1 MNIFILLILLC
12 ASAFFSGSETAFL
25 SIGKVKLKQFEH
37 MDSAASSRVVRLL
50 SDVHKLLI
58 TVLVGNTIVNIAAT
72 AVLTNIFLSK
82 LGEKGVLL
90 SMVAMTFLLLVF
102 GEVTPKVFALS
113 NSVKV
118 TFFASLPLSLS
129 EKIFAP
135 LRVVLSG
142 ISNGIVRM
150 MGIHVTTGHGKITEE
165 EIRSLFSISKKKGVV
180 KEKEKDM
187 IEGVLEFKE
196 SDAADVMT
204 PRIGVSALDL
214 SCSREEVIVEIKS
227 RQYSRFPV
235 YMHSLDNV
243 VGILHAKRV
252 LLKTDTEIKDLIS
265 RPYFAPES
273 MKIDD
278 LLQELQKKHMHMAI
292 VTDEYGVTSGIVT
305 VEDILEEIVG
315 EIRDE
320 FDFEQPNIV
329 KIDQNTFEVGGQTHI
344 DEVNEELALG
354 IETGEVD
361 TIGGY
366 VVLRIGKMPQAGDT
380 IRVGEYVLHVNDV
393 SKNRVTT
400 LTIRKVK

>member
-1 MNIFILLILLC
+1 VNIAILLILLC

-37 MDSAASSRVVRLL
+37 MGSAASARVVKLL

-58 TVLVGNTIVNIAAT
+58 TILVGNTIVNIAAT
-72 AVLTNIFLSK
+72 AVFTNIFLRA

-90 SMVAMTFLLLVF
+90 SMVSMTLLLLVF

-113 NSVKV
+113 NPVRV
-118 TFFASLPLSLS
+118 TFFASLPLRVS
-129 EKIFAP
+129 EVLFAP
-135 LRVVLSG
+135 LRSVLSG
-142 ISNGIVRM
+142 VSNGIVRM
-150 MGIHVTTGHGKITEE
+150 MGIRVTKGHGNITEE

-196 SDAADVMT
+196 SDAADIMT

-214 SCSREEVIVEIKS
+214 SCSREDVVAEIKS

-243 VGILHAKRV
+243 VGILHAKNV
-252 LLKTDTEIKDLIS
+252 LLKPETEIKDLIN

-273 MKIDD
+273 MKVDD
-278 LLQELQKKHMHMAI
+278 LLQELQRKHMHMAI

-305 VEDILEEIVG
+305 IEDILEEIVG

-344 DEVNEELALG
+344 AEVNESLGLG
-354 IETGEVD
+354 IETDEVD

-366 VVLRIGKMPQAGDT
+366 VVLCIGKMPQAGDT
-380 IRVGEYVLHVNDV
+380 VRVGGYSLHVNDV

-400 LTIRKVK
+400 LTVRKVK